1 MRYRRSKKI
10 GPFRITMTQRGVSTS
25 VGAGPFRISKGADG
39 KVRRTVRIPGT
50 GIYDTRVVS
59 QSPHKPASRRGQ
71 QNLVEPGTYPPPQ
84 LPPAGWYAD
93 PTGEASLRYWD
104 GRQWTPSTNSNTDAI
119 PAALKQHNCPLV
131 VGEKRAAAVGTLRGF
146 RMIAATL
153 RDEDD
158 NARGRILDEVEGC
171 AVCLNLIAL
180 YLSSAAGSAFMSIA
194 GDNKAFAITQAEKQL
209 KEYVQA
215 AQEQL

>member
-1 MRYRRSKKI
+1 
-10 GPFRITMTQRGVSTS
+10 
-25 VGAGPFRISKGADG
+25 
-39 KVRRTVRIPGT
+39 
-50 GIYDTRVVS
+50 
-59 QSPHKPASRRGQ
+59 
-71 QNLVEPGTYPPPQ
+71 
-84 LPPAGWYAD
+84 
-93 PTGEASLRYWD
+93 
-104 GRQWTPSTNSNTDAI
+104 
-119 PAALKQHNCPLV
+119 
-131 VGEKRAAAVGTLRGF
+131 VGTLRGF

-209 KEYVQA
+209 KEYVEA